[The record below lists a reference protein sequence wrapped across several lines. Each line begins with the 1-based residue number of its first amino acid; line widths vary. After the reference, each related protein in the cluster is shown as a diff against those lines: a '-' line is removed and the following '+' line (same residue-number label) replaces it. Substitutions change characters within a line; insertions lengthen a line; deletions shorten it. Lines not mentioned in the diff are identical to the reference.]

1 MSLVG
6 ERYASGQMRDIW
18 SREKKIIME
27 RRLWLSVMKIQAE
40 LGVSIS
46 KEAIANYEKVLLD
59 INLNSIDEREL
70 ALGHD
75 VKARIEEFNALSG
88 HEKIHLGMTSRDLT
102 ENIELMQ
109 IKLALELT
117 LMKARILLLKLAD
130 KSETYAETLIV
141 ARTHNVPAQLT
152 TLGKKFANWAEELE
166 IAETNL
172 QELVVRLPI
181 RGIHGAVGTNLD
193 LRELLGDQV
202 EKFNELLIKEF
213 GSGKKLNAPSQ
224 IYPRSLDF
232 EVVASLFQL
241 VASPNSMATNIR
253 LMSGFGIASEGL
265 PKGKTGSSAM
275 PHKVNPRLSERINS
289 LSAILKGHLNMIA
302 DLSGSQWN
310 EGDVSC
316 SATRRVALPDAFFA
330 TDAILEI
337 AIYLL
342 DQLEFNE
349 KVIRQEIDFSI
360 ADLCS
365 SSILML
371 AVKQGV
377 GREFAHKAIKEHAAT
392 SKNGAD
398 FFELVINDSSL
409 ALRKADIDKFKGDL
423 EPLAGDASVQARK
436 VAASIKSR
444 LSKKVDLSN
453 FQPSIPR

>member
-1 MSLVG
+1 
-6 ERYASGQMRDIW
+6 
-18 SREKKIIME
+18 
-27 RRLWLSVMKIQAE
+27 
-40 LGVSIS
+40 
-46 KEAIANYEKVLLD
+46 
-59 INLNSIDEREL
+59 
-70 ALGHD
+70 
-75 VKARIEEFNALSG
+75 
-88 HEKIHLGMTSRDLT
+88 
-102 ENIELMQ
+102 
-109 IKLALELT
+109 
-117 LMKARILLLKLAD
+117 MKARILLLKLAD
-130 KSETYAETLIV
+130 KSETFAETLIV

-166 IAETNL
+166 IAEANL

-202 EKFNELLIKEF
+202 EKFNETLIKEF
-213 GSGKKLNAPSQ
+213 SFGKKLNAPSQ

-232 EVVASLFQL
+232 EAVASLFQL

-253 LMSGFGIASEGL
+253 LMSGLGIASEGL

-330 TDAILEI
+330 TDAILET

-349 KVIRQEIDFSI
+349 KVIREEIDSYI
-360 ADLCS
+360 PDLCS

-377 GREFAHKAIKEHAAT
+377 GRESAHKTIKEHAVT
-392 SKNGAD
+392 SKNGAN
-398 FFELVINDSSL
+398 FFELVINDLTL
-409 ALRKADIDKFKGDL
+409 ALRKADIDKLKGDL
-423 EPLAGDASVQARK
+423 GPLAGDASVQARK

-444 LSKKVDLSN
+444 LSKKVDFAN
-453 FQPSIPR
+453 FQPAIPR